1 MLTCF
6 YSRYDWPFGYNGF
19 DRLNEKKETMKLTY
33 KQERELLEKYPVYT
47 DNTPSGLEIER
58 RTKNK

>member
-1 MLTCF
+1 M
-6 YSRYDWPFGYNGF
+6 S
-19 DRLNEKKETMKLTY
+19 KLTY

-47 DNTPSGLEIER
+47 DNSHSGLETER